1 MVSPI
6 VSDERRGEL
15 QRPEEEEGE
24 IVRDER
30 DSELKK
36 KRPWG
41 ELERMGS
48 ETQECARGRGEGGRI
63 NKRCPAVYF
72 VTSRQ
77 WTTLLPYGPAS
88 SVAWIWKPN
97 RHLISASFA
106 WLL

>member
-36 KRPWG
+36 K
-41 ELERMGS
+41 
-48 ETQECARGRGEGGRI
+48 
-63 NKRCPAVYF
+63 
-72 VTSRQ
+72 
-77 WTTLLPYGPAS
+77 GPCDDF
-88 SVAWIWKPN
+88 
-97 RHLISASFA
+97 R
-106 WLL
+106 